1 MLLTPLID
9 LGSSQIDYLRA
20 ARELGVPTALCVW
33 SWDHLS
39 SKALIRECP
48 ERVFVWNET
57 QKREAVELHRRS
69 RRTGGDHG
77 RAVLR
82 PLVRSHAFTDA

>member
-20 ARELGVPTALCVW
+20 ARALGIPTALCVW

-48 ERVFVWNET
+48 DRVFVWNET
-57 QKREAVELHRRS
+57 QKREAVELHRVPAERVVVTGAQCFDHWFDRTPS
-69 RRTGGDHG
+69 R
-77 RAVLR
+77 
-82 PLVRSHAFTDA
+82 DA